1 MENDILK
8 LNYKS
13 GNIKE
18 YRIILIFNDNNK
30 NYVIYT
36 DNIKNNDKSINV
48 YASVFN
54 PNDLSFFDS
63 VLSHEEWKMIEE
75 RLNLLGG
82 IKDEWF

>member
-1 MENDILK
+1 MENDVLK
-8 LNYKS
+8 LKDKS

-18 YRIILIFNDNNK
+18 YRIILIFNDNK

-63 VLSHEEWKMIEE
+63 VLSYEEWKMIEE

-82 IKDEWF
+82 IKDE

>member
-8 LNYKS
+8 LKDKS

-63 VLSHEEWKMIEE
+63 VLSYEEWKMIEE

-82 IKDEWF
+82 IKDE